1 MAVPKFEDLLNPVLQ
16 ALKNLG
22 GSGNNGEIV
31 EEVAKVLGL
40 SDDDITKP
48 HTKYQTKLSY
58 NTAWAKTYLKNVGL
72 LSNSSRA
79 VWSLTSK
86 GFATDSVNPKKVAD
100 TVRAMDKN
108 KSTDK
113 NQSEESTVH
122 DTDDLTELDQKVIDR
137 LKVLSAE
144 GFERF
149 CQRLLRESGFI
160 EVEVTGRSGD
170 GGIDGVG
177 VIRLNLI
184 SFRVFFQCKKYDK
197 SVSPAQVR
205 ELKGAMDGRAGRG
218 LLITTGTFTRQAEEE
233 TRRFGEKQI
242 DLIDGLELA
251 RLMREFKLGLKE
263 ELSIDEDFFET
274 YSQR

>member
-1 MAVPKFEDLLNPVLQ
+1 MAVPKLEELFNPLLQ

-31 EEVAKVLGL
+31 EEVAKVLSL
-40 SDDDITKP
+40 SDEDIQKP
-48 HTKYQTKLSY
+48 HTKYETKLSY
-58 NTAWAKTYLKNVGL
+58 RIAWAKTYLKHVGL

-86 GFATDSVNPKKVAD
+86 GFNTESISPKEVVD
-100 TVRAMDKN
+100 TVRATGNSKTEAKN
-108 KSTDK
+108 KG
-113 NQSEESTVH
+113 EETTPH
-122 DTDDLTELDQKVIDR
+122 DTDDRTELDQKVIER
-137 LKVLSAE
+137 LKSLSPE

-149 CQRLLRESGFI
+149 CQRLLREAGFI

-218 LLITTGTFTRQAEEE
+218 LLITTGAFTRQAEEE
-233 TRRFGEKQI
+233 ARRFGEKQI

-251 RLMREFKLGLKE
+251 SLMREFKLGLKE
-263 ELSIDEDFFET
+263 ELLIDQDFFET
-274 YSQR
+274 YSQK

>member
-233 TRRFGEKQI
+233 ARRFGEKQI